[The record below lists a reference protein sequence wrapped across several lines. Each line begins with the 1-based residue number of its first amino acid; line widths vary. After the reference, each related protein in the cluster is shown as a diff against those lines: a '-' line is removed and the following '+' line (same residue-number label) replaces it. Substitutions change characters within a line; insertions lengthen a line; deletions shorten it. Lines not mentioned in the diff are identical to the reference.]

1 MKAVAVLLPR
11 FGWKIWI
18 DLARSLRPVASA
30 SFRKTESENKINF
43 IKQSELTQ
51 LRESANPDPSGL
63 DHKSLGRK
71 MIHELRKDVRKELQD
86 SKLEMLDLQ
95 IEALE
100 TALEKLKKERDGLCG
115 EGLTILELDQKKL
128 SEARR
133 NLKLKEEK
141 SSRRFKG
148 LRAIKKLASKAS

>member
-1 MKAVAVLLPR
+1 MKAVAIVLPR
-11 FGWKIWI
+11 FSWNLWI
-18 DLARSLRPVASA
+18 DLARTLRPVAVS
-30 SFRKTESENKINF
+30 SFRKTDSENKINF

-71 MIHELRKDVRKELQD
+71 MIYALRKDVHKEFQE

-100 TALEKLKKERDGLCG
+100 TIIEKLKKQRDGLSG
-115 EGLTILELDQKKL
+115 EGLTVLELNQKTIDQ
-128 SEARR
+128 ARQ
-133 NLKLKEEK
+133 NLKRKEEK
-141 SSRRFKG
+141 SLRKVKG
-148 LRAIKKLASKAS
+148 LRGTRKLA